1 MQKNKKKISLIK
13 MIIICL
19 ILVLL
24 SGVGVMAVTT
34 QVNTVKIQLSN
45 GYEMTVLTS
54 KKNVKE
60 ILEDNNVILENNEK
74 ATPSVDEEITDEKLI
89 KITDKSNQEIEVAK
103 VSESG
108 VETTLD
114 TILGAYSQITEK
126 IVEEEETIPFE
137 TITKDVSDGASSTKN
152 KVIQEGVEG
161 KKKVTYK
168 VKYQNDTEIEKNKIS
183 EEVIQ
188 EPVNKIIQVSSNVIT
203 SRSEGKTR
211 GKITGTVAEYQ
222 EYARERC
229 SSYGW
234 SDGEFG
240 ALVKLWNRESG
251 WNPNTRNSS
260 SGAYGIP
267 QALPASK
274 MASAGSDYMT
284 NYKTQ
289 INWGLSYISSRYG
302 SPSSAWSYFQSNG
315 WY

>member
-1 MQKNKKKISLIK
+1 
-13 MIIICL
+13 MIGICL

-24 SGVGVMAVTT
+24 SGAGVMAVTT

-45 GYEMTVLTS
+45 GYEMTVFTT
-54 KKNVKE
+54 KKSVKE
-60 ILEDNNVILENNEK
+60 ILEDNNIILENNEK
-74 ATPSVDEEITDEKLI
+74 ATPNIDEEISSDKQI

-108 VETTLD
+108 IETTLD
-114 TILGAYSQITEK
+114 TILDAYSQVTEK

-152 KVIQEGVEG
+152 KVLQEGVEG

-168 VKYQNDTEIEKNKIS
+168 IKYQNDTEIEKNKIS
-183 EEVIQ
+183 EEIIQ

-203 SRSEGKTR
+203 SRSEGTTR

-222 EYARERC
+222 EYAREAC
-229 SSYGW
+229 KNYGW

-289 INWGLSYISSRYG
+289 IRWGLSYISSRYG